1 MNQIKINGAIH
12 HIGNVEKVSEK
23 FQKRDFVIE
32 TGDKFPQKILM
43 QVTQDKVSLLDNL
56 KHGDLV
62 ECSINLRGRE
72 WVSKDGEVKW
82 FNTIECWS
90 MQFANAETQN
100 SFQQKTFAQMNQKSE
115 TPSVEQAPS
124 KKPLTD
130 LFKEDEDDLPF

>member
-1 MNQIKINGAIH
+1 MNTMKISGAVH

-32 TGDKFPQKILM
+32 TGDKYPQRILM

-56 KHGDLV
+56 KQGELV

-90 MQFANAETQN
+90 IQFSNAEASN
-100 SFQQKTFAQMNQKSE
+100 SFQQKTFAQMNQKTE
-115 TPSVEQAPS
+115 TPSVEQPV

-130 LFKEDEDDLPF
+130 MFKEEDDLPF